1 MSTTP
6 RPNEQVGRY
15 VLVHGGWM
23 MEPVRPSHLSDIAE
37 LIGESPL
44 VVVHDVMEI
53 SKLSSNTVAKA
64 LLALDYVQ
72 LNDGATLVDS
82 TWEKN
87 PEVRATVRFRPR
99 RNGTYLKTREAL
111 RREQERLAAEGQVV
125 ADAIVPEPA
134 DEPGEDEPTD
144 LVVADDDTWPLDV
157 SHIDLAATTLQQVQN
172 MAKTMGL
179 TIEIRVRRTPVTA

>member
-53 SKLSSNTVAKA
+53 SKLSSNTVVKA

-111 RREQERLAAEGQVV
+111 RREQERLVAEGQAV
-125 ADAIVPEPA
+125 ADAIVPEP
-134 DEPGEDEPTD
+134 EPGEEEPTD
-144 LVVADDDTWPLDV
+144 LVVADDDSWLLDLG
-157 SHIDLAATTLQQVQN
+157 HIEPAATTLQQVQD

-179 TIEIRVRRTPVTA
+179 TIEIRVRRTLVTA